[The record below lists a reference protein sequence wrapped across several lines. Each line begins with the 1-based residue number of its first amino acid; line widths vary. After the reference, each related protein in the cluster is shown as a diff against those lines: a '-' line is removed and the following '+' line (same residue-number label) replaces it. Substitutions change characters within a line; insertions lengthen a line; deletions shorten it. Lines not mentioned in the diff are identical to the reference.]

1 MSDVVALYTQ
11 RLTEP
16 TASLYLDLLSRA
28 IRAARLSKNFPDRR
42 RVAGT
47 LQALGSESHGGLYE
61 EIYVDS
67 RSGLP
72 NMASFTRPLAD
83 RSVGLE
89 ALGRMKDQKTLD
101 AQRNEAEVYAR
112 RADKRRYFEL
122 LGNMELAPVD
132 EHRVFLR
139 RHEPGAS
146 RASFRVELTKLTGA
160 GEYLRIVIELTQTS
174 GLWSHH
180 LIDLDERGEVA
191 HGTEGLRSM
200 VYRFAAY
207 DSETL
212 FYRLHELDGVQ
223 VERIQRGIIGPV
235 LYALPHQG
243 KVVRVAEPTSNML
256 ADAWVAALGAGK
268 LGAQP
273 DLIASFATDIA
284 AADVREE
291 KNNDPLVSLLRD
303 NIRDSERAR
312 YEAQR
317 AHFPFRVYKD
327 RKFVATAAAR
337 PLVDAV
343 CAAAKTKNLTYR
355 LR

>member
-1 MSDVVALYTQ
+1 MGEVVALHTQ

-16 TASLYLDLLSRA
+16 TSSLYLDLLGRS

-47 LQALGSESHGGLYE
+47 LQALRTDSHGGLYG
-61 EIYVDS
+61 EIYLDS

-89 ALGRMKDQKTLD
+89 ALGRMADQATLE
-101 AQRNEAEVYAR
+101 ARRHEAEVYAR

-122 LGNMELAPVD
+122 LERLELAPVD
-132 EHRVFLR
+132 EHRVLLR
-139 RHEPGAS
+139 RHEPEAS

-160 GEYLRIVIELTQTS
+160 GEYLRIVIELTQTA

-180 LIDLDERGEVA
+180 LIDLDDRGEVA
-191 HGTEGLRSM
+191 EGTEALRSM

-207 DSETL
+207 DAETL

-235 LYALPHQG
+235 LYALPHKG
-243 KVVRVAEPTSNML
+243 TMVRIAEPTPNML
-256 ADAWVAALGAGK
+256 AEAWVAAVGAGK
-268 LGAQP
+268 LGRQP

-303 NIRDSERAR
+303 NIQDNERAR
-312 YEAQR
+312 YEAR
-317 AHFPFRVYKD
+317 REHFPFRVYKD
-327 RKFVATAAAR
+327 RKFVATDAAR

-343 CAAAKTKNLTYR
+343 CSAAKTKNLTYR